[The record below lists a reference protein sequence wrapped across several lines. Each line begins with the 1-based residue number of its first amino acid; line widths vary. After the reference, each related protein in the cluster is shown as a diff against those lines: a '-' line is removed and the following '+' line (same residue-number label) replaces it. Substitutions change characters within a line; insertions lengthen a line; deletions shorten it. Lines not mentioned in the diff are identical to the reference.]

1 MILYDYPKAPNPMRL
16 RLFLYEKQINFKSVF
31 IDLRFNENLSKKYL
45 KINPW
50 GTLPFLKVN
59 NRIIN
64 ESIAICKYLEVIH
77 PTPNL
82 LGKSAL
88 EQGVIEMFRRKIEID
103 GLNSVGEAFRNSAKA
118 FKDRAIA
125 GTEKIKQIPA
135 LVKRGKKR
143 ACLFFDFLDKH
154 LYKKSYIAANRFT
167 MADIDAYVT
176 FNFAKWIKIDGVRNR
191 KNLKNWIK
199 KIEKRKSVKIYSN
212 LII

>member
-31 IDLRFNENLSKKYL
+31 IDLRLNENLSKKNL

-118 FKDRAIA
+118 FKDRAIP

-135 LVKRGKKR
+135 LVKRGKKEPIY
-143 ACLFFDFLDKH
+143 FL
-154 LYKKSYIAANRFT
+154 IF
-167 MADIDAYVT
+167 
-176 FNFAKWIKIDGVRNR
+176 
-191 KNLKNWIK
+191 
-199 KIEKRKSVKIYSN
+199 
-212 LII
+212 